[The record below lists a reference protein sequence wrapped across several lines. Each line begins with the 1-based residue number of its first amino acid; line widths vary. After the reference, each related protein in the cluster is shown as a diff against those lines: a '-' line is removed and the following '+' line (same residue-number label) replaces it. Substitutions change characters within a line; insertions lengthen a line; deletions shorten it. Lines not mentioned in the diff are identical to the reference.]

1 MNQLNQNGMQE
12 LSAAELQNIE
22 GGIVWRTLL
31 QAGITLLIRE
41 WDSTKQAAV
50 DAWNGEYNP
59 PQ

>member
-1 MNQLNQNGMQE
+1 MQE